1 MLPVRR
7 RIRRAEDFRAVLRA
21 GIRAA
26 SPTVVVHVMT
36 TDPGRDSRAGFIVG
50 RSVGGSVVRHR
61 VTRQLRH
68 LMATQVEDLAPGTDV
83 VIRALPRSAEAS
95 SSDLSADVSA
105 ALGRALTRLGH
116 RVGTAAVVSQ

>member
-7 RIRRAEDFRAVLRA
+7 RIRRAEEFRAVLRG

-26 SPTVVVHVMT
+26 SPTLVVHVMA
-36 TDPGRDSRAGFIVG
+36 TDPGTDARAGFIVG

-68 LMATQVEDLAPGTDV
+68 LMATQLDHLAPGTDV
-83 VIRALPRSAEAS
+83 VIRALPRSAETS
-95 SSDLSADVSA
+95 SREMSAELST
-105 ALGRALTRLGH
+105 ALGRALAKLGH
-116 RVGTAAVVSQ
+116 RAGTQAVVSQ

>member
-1 MLPVRR
+1 LLPVRR
-7 RIRRAEDFRAVLRA
+7 RIRRAEDFRAVLRG

-26 SPTVVVHVMT
+26 SPTMIVHVMA
-36 TDPGRDSRAGFIVG
+36 TDPGTDARAGFIVG

-68 LMATQVEDLAPGTDV
+68 LMANQIAHLAPGTDV

-95 SSDLSADVSA
+95 SSELSADVSA
-105 ALGRALTRLGH
+105 ALGRALARLGH
-116 RVGTAAVVSQ
+116 QAGTAAVVSQ